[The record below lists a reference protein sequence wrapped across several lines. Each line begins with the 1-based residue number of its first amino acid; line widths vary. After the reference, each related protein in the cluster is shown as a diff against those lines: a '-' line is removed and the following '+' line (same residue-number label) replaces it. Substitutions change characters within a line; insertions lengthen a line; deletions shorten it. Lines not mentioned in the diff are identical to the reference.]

1 MTNTSEEEKEIK
13 TPEAEETASEETT
26 SENEVT
32 EEYPYIL
39 KGGLSGVKVQ
49 FYQSQLMNYKMFGKK
64 QEEQVNTDNYFIISA
79 KDDIDLTWYED
90 DYYLFEAFDYKNA
103 DYDIVYVKGKQLK
116 EKLEQL
122 GYRMIKY
129 DEELYKDVTAEK

>member
-1 MTNTSEEEKEIK
+1 M
-13 TPEAEETASEETT
+13 
-26 SENEVT
+26 
-32 EEYPYIL
+32 
-39 KGGLSGVKVQ
+39 
-49 FYQSQLMNYKMFGKK
+49 
-64 QEEQVNTDNYFIISA
+64 NTDNYFIISA

>member
-1 MTNTSEEEKEIK
+1 
-13 TPEAEETASEETT
+13 
-26 SENEVT
+26 
-32 EEYPYIL
+32 
-39 KGGLSGVKVQ
+39 
-49 FYQSQLMNYKMFGKK
+49 MNYKMFGKK

>member
-1 MTNTSEEEKEIK
+1 M
-13 TPEAEETASEETT
+13 
-26 SENEVT
+26 
-32 EEYPYIL
+32 
-39 KGGLSGVKVQ
+39 
-49 FYQSQLMNYKMFGKK
+49 
-64 QEEQVNTDNYFIISA
+64 
-79 KDDIDLTWYED
+79 
-90 DYYLFEAFDYKNA
+90 FEAFDYKNA

>member
-1 MTNTSEEEKEIK
+1 
-13 TPEAEETASEETT
+13 
-26 SENEVT
+26 
-32 EEYPYIL
+32 
-39 KGGLSGVKVQ
+39 
-49 FYQSQLMNYKMFGKK
+49 MNYKMFGKK

-103 DYDIVYVKGKQLK
+103 DYDIVYDKGKQLK